1 MDSSVSSGA
10 VVICQWPWFYSLQPF
25 QAVFLGSV
33 WGAMYLLLISGLLY
47 VLCIKPILLCA
58 EGSLATAKGLQ

>member
-1 MDSSVSSGA
+1 MSSGA

-33 WGAMYLLLISGLLY
+33 WGGDVSFANKWLAVCAMY
-47 VLCIKPILLCA
+47 
-58 EGSLATAKGLQ
+58 